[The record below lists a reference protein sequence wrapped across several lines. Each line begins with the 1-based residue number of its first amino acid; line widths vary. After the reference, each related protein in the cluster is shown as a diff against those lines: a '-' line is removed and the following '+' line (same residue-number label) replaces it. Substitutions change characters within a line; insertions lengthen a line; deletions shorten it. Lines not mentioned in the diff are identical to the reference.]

1 MEGGGVIDTIAHV
14 SDDPAALPQGE
25 NDPVLLR
32 GVYPAEQVHI
42 LYPRLQGLIVHLLEF
57 RANHYA
63 DDREIELFANMP
75 CHQFIIASH
84 DLDCHASMSEPCQ
97 CLLSALLRRV
107 EKRSESGKDQF
118 RLIAHHGMMFSM
130 LHALPGY
137 TEHPEA
143 IARQGFGE
151 RLDPR

>member
-1 MEGGGVIDTIAHV
+1 MKRGGIIDAVAHV
-14 SDDPAALPQGE
+14 SDDPAAMLQGE

-32 GVYPAEQVHI
+32 GVHPAEQVHI
-42 LYPRLQGLIVHLLEF
+42 LYPRLQGLIVHLLDF

-63 DDREIELFANMP
+63 DDRKIELFANMP

-97 CLLSALLRRV
+97 CLLSALLRSI
-107 EKRSESGKDQF
+107 EKHSVPSKDQS

-130 LHALPGY
+130 LHALPGHA
-137 TEHPEA
+137 EHPEA